1 MDRKNFIEEG
11 RIRAIVKCSIIDFL
25 IDDIMRKDRYDK
37 LTYWDKTAICKLINK
52 KQYLFGRALA

>member
-1 MDRKNFIEEG
+1 MAGTLQAPN
-11 RIRAIVKCSIIDFL
+11 L
-25 IDDIMRKDRYDK
+25 IKDNYDK